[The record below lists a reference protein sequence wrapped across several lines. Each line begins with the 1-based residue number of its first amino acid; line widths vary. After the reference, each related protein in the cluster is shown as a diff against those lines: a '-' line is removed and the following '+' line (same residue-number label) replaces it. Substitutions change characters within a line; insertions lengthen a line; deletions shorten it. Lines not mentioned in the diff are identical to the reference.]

1 MKSKPEFKTFG
12 AGLQDLFACEDGT
25 VVRTADDWRRRREEL
40 KRSLQAHCY
49 GTMPPAPAAPPRV
62 VQVQPPLGVRGA
74 PSASL
79 SRHVTH
85 PFADSDYGLLF
96 DVYMPAGDSAQTF
109 PCWPCRRAASRS
121 SMRWSVSG
129 LRQAVARPSG

>member
-49 GTMPPAPAAPPRV
+49 GTMPPAPAAPPRSSRLSACAV
-62 VQVQPPLGVRGA
+62 RPPPR
-74 PSASL
+74 
-79 SRHVTH
+79 SR
-85 PFADSDYGLLF
+85 A
-96 DVYMPAGDSAQTF
+96 M
-109 PCWPCRRAASRS
+109 
-121 SMRWSVSG
+121 
-129 LRQAVARPSG
+129 